1 MFIWTAE
8 YCRGSPLVLQSAV
21 LGEEVALA
29 LPVRAAVLG
38 VVPQVGQFLADL
50 LPLLALVDVGTAEE
64 ERREVISSFEY
75 KP

>member
-1 MFIWTAE
+1 M
-8 YCRGSPLVLQSAV
+8 
-21 LGEEVALA
+21 
-29 LPVRAAVLG
+29 RAAVLG
-38 VVPQVGQFLADL
+38 VVPQVGQLLADL